1 MSRPASFRRYLFQE
15 VQKPTPRIH
24 TLRDKPYL
32 AKIVG
37 YWSAYL
43 IPTILYLLLP
53 PLLWY
58 LNPRLVKQPPGGS
71 DLGNVFK
78 VLGDVLK
85 HGGVKRIG
93 RKGFWDIGKSS
104 LRHAAGSTH
113 EYAYDDQFV
122 EDVRRT
128 FQACGIFIFQPIFQI
143 NNGALGAVASA
154 LTAGMDTNGVPNDL
168 LDNLNSVTIV
178 LSKISF

>member
-1 MSRPASFRRYLFQE
+1 MWVWDVNIGACFRIA
-15 VQKPTPRIH
+15 T
-24 TLRDKPYL
+24 TYL

-43 IPTILYLLLP
+43 IPTILHLLLP

-58 LNPRLVKQPPGGS
+58 LNLRLVKQPPGGS

-104 LRHAAGSTH
+104 LRRAAGSTH

-128 FQACGIFIFQPIFQI
+128 FQACGILSFSPSSRSTTVR
-143 NNGALGAVASA
+143 L
-154 LTAGMDTNGVPNDL
+154 
-168 LDNLNSVTIV
+168 V
-178 LSKISF
+178 LRPTP